1 MARQISFQSGCS
13 LEIGVEIIDKALS
26 GIEQFF
32 HGVNLPVPEI
42 HYDYI
47 KVSGP
52 WVSVPTSLA
61 RFIYDEE
68 TGDLLVR

>member
-1 MARQISFQSGCS
+1 MEKQIFNPNACS

-47 KVSGP
+47 KVTGP
-52 WVSVPTSLA
+52 WVSVPTKVA
-61 RFIYDEE
+61 RFKYNDT
-68 TGDLLVR
+68 TGEILVG